1 MKILSVRAD
10 FHAVTRRENMAKQ
23 MVAFFN
29 FLKAPKKN
37 GMLEI
42 NTSHTVLQHF
52 A

>member
-1 MKILSVRAD
+1 MKTD
-10 FHAVTRRENMAKQ
+10 EEKNMAKQ
-23 MVAFFN
+23 IVAFCN

-37 GMLEI
+37 GLLEM